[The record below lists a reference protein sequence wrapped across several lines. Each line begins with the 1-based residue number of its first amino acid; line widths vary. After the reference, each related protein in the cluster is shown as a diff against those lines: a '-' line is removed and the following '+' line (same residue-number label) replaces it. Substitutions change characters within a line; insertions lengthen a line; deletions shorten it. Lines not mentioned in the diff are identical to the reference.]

1 MNSPATSIPPI
12 RQMLKHLL
20 DSNFAAATDNLNQVV
35 KDKINAR
42 YRATAANIA
51 NTNNK

>member
-1 MNSPATSIPPI
+1 MNTPTTSQAPI

-20 DSNFAAATDNLNQVV
+20 DSNFAAATKDLEQVV

-42 YRATAANIA
+42 YRVTAANIA
-51 NTNNK
+51 TTNNK